1 MKKIMSILLMLL
13 MCGSVFAGFYNVGET
28 MIFFNEPCDIRIID
42 YYLQKLRLP
51 SSAQSNIDKN
61 LTYGYA
67 CLYED
72 STNFVHMSF
81 TQITNDVIM
90 SVSPEKDESQ
100 EYVWTNI
107 IVPQKNGAIK
117 KVCYYYADNHGI
129 TMFDGYLSCVRK
141 ILFRPMNG
149 AEWVDKDGISQEEF
163 IAELKH
169 KEYVQEVQQH
179 LLDPEN
185 TEYHHPSILAIYD
198 ANTYLTNYVST
209 VEVTNYVDVAVT
221 NTIYETITE
230 TNLITITSHQ
240 TNIVEHSI
248 VNITNIFNV
257 IDCFV
262 TNYTDEVIFTTNTI
276 YEVSTNYIDQVNY
289 ITNVVSETQTNI
301 VSISSIEHMQ
311 DSDVGKGQNDFVLQ
325 PGITAVA
332 RKTSSLIYDGD
343 YCAGIVYLNIY
354 KSSSVSKVKVDGKI
368 AFGDGKVYLI
378 TAGYGKIVD
387 GILSVSLKS
396 GLGQCVLNVGV
407 NGIMGAVANKYD
419 VLPIIAD
426 ANMGT
431 LNGNLNFR
439 YFDKSKGLV
448 SRQMKVKGVAVS
460 GEHLLI
466 ITDGKNEPYTVYGEK
481 VK

>member
-1 MKKIMSILLMLL
+1 MPQHDDT
-13 MCGSVFAGFYNVGET
+13 GEY
-28 MIFFNEPCDIRIID
+28 IWSNFFNEKPSNSIGKEFRSGDSSTT
-42 YYLQKLRLP
+42 YLYPL
-51 SSAQSNIDKN
+51 KN
-61 LTYGYA
+61 ERKVLFKPA
-67 CLYED
+67 
-72 STNFVHMSF
+72 
-81 TQITNDVIM
+81 
-90 SVSPEKDESQ
+90 
-100 EYVWTNI
+100 
-107 IVPQKNGAIK
+107 NG
-117 KVCYYYADNHGI
+117 
-129 TMFDGYLSCVRK
+129 T
-141 ILFRPMNG
+141 
-149 AEWVDKDGISQEEF
+149 EWVDKNGVSQEEF
-163 IAELKH
+163 IADLKH
-169 KEYVQEVQQH
+169 KEFVQAAQH
-179 LLDPEN
+179 QDNLE
-185 TEYHHPSILAIYD
+185 SAAIIAKYD
-198 ANTYLTNYVST
+198 ADKVQYTYLTNYVDT
-209 VEVTNYVDVAVT
+209 VSITNYVDVAVT
-221 NTIYETITE
+221 NTTYETITE
-230 TNLITITSHQ
+230 TNLITITSYQ

-325 PGITAVA
+325 PGITTVA

-354 KSSSVSKVKVDGKI
+354 KSSSASKVKVDG
-368 AFGDGKVYLI
+368 FGDGKVYLI
-378 TAGYGKIVD
+378 SAGYGKIVD

-407 NGIMGAVANKYD
+407 NGIMGTVANKYD
-419 VLPIIAD
+419 VLPIISD

-466 ITDGKNEPYTVYGEK
+466 ITDGKNEPYKVYGEK